1 MARQNLGAA
10 PVDDVDAVTKKYVD
24 DADVTSKARANHTGT
39 QASSTISDV
48 ADFYPVGTIYTNETN
63 SANPSTYLPGQSG
76 STWVAKTDV
85 MIMARGS
92 TYTTAGGSATHTHP
106 LSSDGQA
113 QIEILDSGSVLTN
126 QVASDSWSW
135 NERAA
140 STYSAGSNSGRTAG
154 SGLAGDTDAGS
165 TLPPFDVAY
174 VWKRVA

>member
-1 MARQNLGAA
+1 MARKALGSA
-10 PVDDVDAVTKKYVD
+10 PSDPKDTATKGYVD
-24 DADVTSKARANHTGT
+24 TEDTASRARANHTGT

-48 ADFYPVGTIYTNETN
+48 ADFYPIGTIYTNETN

-92 TYTTAGGSATHTHP
+92 TYTTAGGAATHTHP

-113 QIEILDSGSVLTN
+113 QIEITDSGNSLIR
-126 QVASDSWSW
+126 QVTTDSWDTNS
-135 NERAA
+135 RGDA
-140 STYSAGSNSGRTAG
+140 STNSNTTGRTNGAA
-154 SGLAGDTDAGS
+154 LAGDTDAGS

-174 VWKRVA
+174 VWKRTA